1 MKKCPYCGEWL
12 RDKRPIASEQ
22 VGDQQ
27 PKSVE
32 EPDEEEVAFSEIS
45 EPSDDL
51 DAPRVRYV
59 RLKKR
64 SNWGWGWIILLAIVA
79 NLEQH
84 VSFYYSVLTYSILI
98 LGIIL
103 IFWFYFWYRK
113 RLIKK
118 NEYAI
123 DIWPF
128 SLRAGF
134 FAYILLMALVFVTAF
149 VGGIQERS
157 HTEAFFTEF

>member
-1 MKKCPYCGEWL
+1 MKKKWL
-12 RDKRPIASEQ
+12 
-22 VGDQQ
+22 
-27 PKSVE
+27 
-32 EPDEEEVAFSEIS
+32 
-45 EPSDDL
+45 L
-51 DAPRVRYV
+51 VRYV